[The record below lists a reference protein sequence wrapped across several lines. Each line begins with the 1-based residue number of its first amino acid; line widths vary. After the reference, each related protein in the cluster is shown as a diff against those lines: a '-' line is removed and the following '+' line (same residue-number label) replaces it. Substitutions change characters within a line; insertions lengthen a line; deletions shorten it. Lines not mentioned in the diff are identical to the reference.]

1 MTLQEAIILIER
13 LQAETN
19 KKSEIRAYESFHQI
33 LISLKNRDLVK
44 AEIESIEA
52 KLDSFN
58 LDSKHVSTRKFI
70 KKIQK
75 EFLRYLRETYSLLSK
90 GYYTNL
96 GVGLGSSFGILFGIV
111 FLASFERPLGL
122 ALGLS
127 LGMVVGLLIGKS
139 FDAKVKSEGRML

>member
-1 MTLQEAIILIER
+1 MTLHKATILIER

-90 GYYTNL
+90 NYYTNL

-111 FLASFERPLGL
+111 FLASFERSLGL

-139 FDAKVKSEGRML
+139 LDAKVKSEGRML